1 MCESNEVRSF
11 FKCQIQAF
19 YLLHFEDKALSVSNV
34 EEEVANDGGGLAVN
48 HLQARSEPIV
58 AGAVHHLGEV
68 D

>member
-1 MCESNEVRSF
+1 MQ
-11 FKCQIQAF
+11 KCKGRNINKIKIIFF
-19 YLLHFEDKALSVSNV
+19 YLLHLEDKAFGVSNV
-34 EEEVANDGGGLAVN
+34 EEEVADDGGGLAVD